1 MVIMNRKNKKDIAE
15 LIKEGAEKIT
25 DDNIRFVIDNAEEIR
40 EKFSNDAL
48 LIRFDNE
55 INPLISLVEDYCDGE
70 YREVPHITV
79 AAIVFTLL
87 YVLEPL
93 DRIPDFIPM
102 IGYADDYDIMVK
114 CFSMVEPELEK
125 YKKWKLHYY

>member
-1 MVIMNRKNKKDIAE
+1 MNKKHNKDIAE

-25 DDNIRFVIDNAEEIR
+25 DDNIQFLIDNADEIK
-40 EKFSNDAL
+40 EKFSKDARLVIFAND
-48 LIRFDNE
+48 
-55 INPLISLVEDYCDGE
+55 INPLFSLVADYWEGE
-70 YREVPHITV
+70 YREVPHAMI

-114 CFSMVEPELEK
+114 CFSMVELDLDR

>member
-1 MVIMNRKNKKDIAE
+1 MNSKNKKDIAE

-25 DDNIRFVIDNAEEIR
+25 DDNIRFVIDNADEVK
-40 EKFSNDAL
+40 EKVSNDARL
-48 LIRFDNE
+48 VIFFND
-55 INPLISLVEDYCDGE
+55 INPLISLVEDYWEGE
-70 YREVPHITV
+70 YREVPHVTI

-102 IGYADDYDIMVK
+102 IGYAYDYDIMLK
-114 CFSMVEPELEK
+114 CFGMIEPELDK